1 MNGSRCAAVRYS
13 WTMPIAA
20 SIFASIVGVLST
32 LCMIVLLAAG
42 LANAKPAQVQQGKW
56 MMLGLLMLQFT
67 VLAGAIVLMVK
78 QRPWPAAAVGV
89 SPLVVVIVLVTVL
102 VMIEW

>member
-1 MNGSRCAAVRYS
+1 M
-13 WTMPIAA
+13 MQIAA
-20 SIFASIVGVLST
+20 SIFASLVGVLST

-42 LANAKPAQVQQGKW
+42 LANAKRGQVQQGKW
-56 MMLGLLMLQFT
+56 MMLGLLILQVA

-78 QRPWPAAAVGV
+78 EKPWPAAAVGI
-89 SPLVVVIVLVTVL
+89 SPLAVVIVLLVIL